1 MLLRRKNSTY
11 IYSHKKIIVDPLQ
24 HSPGLS
30 PLSCRMCQ
38 RLKEKMATN
47 SSRTCACG
55 KKGKSSPGNNKKI
68 ELQPP
73 TCACGKRKKQSKKE
87 NQNGMGD
94 IGIERNNT
102 LYIEEIGA

>member
-1 MLLRRKNSTY
+1 VVK
-11 IYSHKKIIVDPLQ
+11 
-24 HSPGLS
+24 G
-30 PLSCRMCQ
+30 
-38 RLKEKMATN
+38 
-47 SSRTCACG
+47 
-55 KKGKSSPGNNKKI
+55 GKSSPGNNKRI